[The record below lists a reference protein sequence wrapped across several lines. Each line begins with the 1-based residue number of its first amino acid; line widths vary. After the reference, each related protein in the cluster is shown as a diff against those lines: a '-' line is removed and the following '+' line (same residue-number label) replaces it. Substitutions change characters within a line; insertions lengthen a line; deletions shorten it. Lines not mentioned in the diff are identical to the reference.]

1 MMNRLQFPWSEGL
14 SSGEARCFQI
24 VAEAYSVEEAME
36 AYRAKRPDVV
46 VTDMKM
52 PGGKRRRADQIRNA
66 AGKAGNLRGG
76 QRLFG
81 F

>member
-1 MMNRLQFPWSEGL
+1 MYRVLLVDDEPAAISMERRIIERRSET
-14 SSGEARCFQI
+14 FQI

-36 AYRAKRPDVV
+36 AYRAKRP
-46 VTDMKM
+46 
-52 PGGKRRRADQIRNA
+52 RRADQIRNA